1 MHNQVWITGMYI
13 YTYICFQAFED
24 IPQVKN
30 IQIINCGHESDPIQV
45 KDIDV
50 SHNNDKFDVF
60 LKLQATAKIGK
71 PIKVM

>member
-1 MHNQVWITGMYI
+1 
-13 YTYICFQAFED
+13 
-24 IPQVKN
+24 VKN

-50 SHNNDKFDVF
+50 SNNNDKFDVF
-60 LKLQATAKIGK
+60 LTLQATAKIGK